1 MSGLW
6 ELSTRHLK
14 LIAYLWLFSSDR
26 DIVAEVAKDHADAEI
41 KFAIGDADE
50 LADELSSLGLGQS
63 EEDVRVACLA
73 EGGRKYVM
81 PALQDGE
88 AFSADSLRR
97 FIRDLAGGRVE
108 PVLKSEPVPVKQGS
122 HQAPEKEQ

>member
-1 MSGLW
+1 M
-6 ELSTRHLK
+6 
-14 LIAYLWLFSSDR
+14 
-26 DIVAEVAKDHADAEI
+26 
-41 KFAIGDADE
+41 
-50 LADELSSLGLGQS
+50 
-63 EEDVRVACLA
+63 RVACLA

-97 FIRDLAGGRVE
+97 FIQDLVGGRVE

-122 HQAPEKEQ
+122 DQAPEKEQGAKERL